1 MAKRT
6 KGEGSV
12 YRRHDHPTCPPAVGG
27 VRPAH
32 RCVGRWKGALVY
44 VDPLSGERHRAV
56 FYGTTA
62 GAVTEKIKAARARL
76 DVDAPPVDSK
86 MTLAAYIDRW
96 AATTLAAS
104 DRKQTTKRL
113 YAGLARTHLSP
124 APMGTH
130 GLDKLKP
137 SHVDALIL
145 RLRAAGKSTSTIRQ
159 VYTVLRAV
167 LDGAVRD
174 QLVGR
179 NVASAVKRPK
189 VETTEARHLAPAD
202 VRRLLDA
209 AEGSRYH
216 SLLVLLAGTGLRRGE
231 ALALKWSDVDLDA
244 GTVRVRGTLSR
255 VGGDLVVTK
264 PKTEKSL
271 RTVPIPASVRTMLKQ
286 HRRDQLHERVRAAN
300 VWTETGYVFTTETGQ
315 PCDPRNALRALT
327 GAAERA
333 GLKAIGLHTIR
344 HSYATVMLEAGT
356 PLKVVSELLGHNSI
370 SVTGDIYG
378 HVSDGAARAAVD
390 RLSDAL
396 GW

>member
-12 YRRHDHPTCPPAVGG
+12 YRRHDHPTCPPVVGG

-32 RCVGRWKGALVY
+32 RCAGRWKGALVY
-44 VDPLSGERHRAV
+44 VDPLSGERRRTV
-56 FYGTTA
+56 FYGDLA
-62 GAVTEKIKAARARL
+62 SDVREKMSAAADRVA
-76 DVDAPPVDSK
+76 VDAPPVDSK
-86 MTLAAYIDRW
+86 ISLAAYVDRW
-96 AATTLAAS
+96 SATTLAAS

-124 APMGTH
+124 APLGTQ
-130 GLDKLKP
+130 GLDRLKP
-137 SHVDALIL
+137 SHVDAMIL
-145 RLRAAGKSTSTIRQ
+145 QLRADGKSGSTIRQ

-179 NVASAVKRPK
+179 NVAAAVKRPK
-189 VETTEARHLAPAD
+189 VETGEARHLPPAD

-216 SLLVLLAGTGLRRGE
+216 PLLVLLAGTGLRRGE
-231 ALALKWSDVDLDA
+231 ALALKWSDVDLEA
-244 GTVRVRGTLSR
+244 NTVRVRGTLSR
-255 VGGDLVVTK
+255 VDGDLVVTR

-271 RTVPIPASVRTMLKQ
+271 RTVPIPASVRAMLKQ
-286 HRRDQLHERVRAAN
+286 HRKGQLHERVRAAN

-327 GAAERA
+327 SASRKAD
-333 GLKAIGLHTIR
+333 LTAIGLHTLR

-378 HVSDGAARAAVD
+378 HVSDGAARAAVE